1 MFKNNMSSTS
11 EIVGKSNHTKK
22 YISYILVLFTFV
34 IALWLSSQNEGPSKF
49 PKEVTDQFTFTAW
62 VNDGE
67 DYLKK
72 NYRWITKIIANYIK
86 EGYYI
91 LEDFLLDSPWL
102 LVAALLV
109 LPCLTAGGLRLG
121 LYSMFVVYFW
131 GAVGMWDESLQTLA
145 LMGLS
150 VSLCVF
156 FGVIIGVF
164 CSQSDRFQ
172 NFMKPILDTMQVMPA
187 FVYLFPA
194 VFFFGI
200 GGAPAILATMIYA
213 MPPIIRLTN
222 TGIRQVPAETI
233 ESATSFGSSKL
244 QLLFKVK
251 IPLSLPSIMMGINQ
265 VIMMALALVVLA
277 CFIGAEGIGGQV
289 WLAIR
294 NLDVGWAME
303 GGLCILFM
311 AIMFD
316 RFSIA
321 FSKDPE
327 TLPQNVQKFHLLPQG
342 WERYQIARVVEKPLS
357 ILSYILNLICTK
369 VTNSIAYVSIIIVS
383 LFNKTSARDI
393 GEFITKKYY
402 LIPSLILLFLIS
414 LIDSTFYEFGS
425 FPKEWK
431 LSLRQPIANTVDSLT
446 VNPGFI
452 AFTKGLRAFVYLNLL
467 RPLDI
472 FLTHIPW
479 WYTMGIFVAIGYFTV
494 GLRFAFITFLLL
506 LFIGACGIWSQSMI
520 TLSSVLVSVALC
532 FAIGVPLG
540 IIASYNERF
549 RNVQNVVLDA
559 MQTLPYF
566 CYLIPVLMFF
576 GGGIV
581 SAVLATVIYSIPPII
596 RLTSLGLT
604 QVSGSFSEVSRSFG
618 GTLIQTLRKIK
629 FPLAVPSLVIG
640 FNQTVIMAFAM
651 QIVTPLIGGKGLGL
665 EVFNGLARSDT
676 GRGLAAGI
684 GIVLLAI
691 IIDRISLAWTRKQR
705 IALGLDKN

>member
-1 MFKNNMSSTS
+1 MSSEVTII
-11 EIVGKSNHTKK
+11 EEKSSNSKNIIT
-22 YISYILVLFTFV
+22 YSAILITFL
-34 IALWLSSQNEGPSKF
+34 IALWLSFQSEGPSKM
-49 PKEVTDQFTFTAW
+49 PKVVTDEFTFTAW

-72 NYRWITKIIANYIK
+72 NYRWFTKIIAGYIK
-86 EGYYI
+86 NGYYF
-91 LEDFLLDSPWL
+91 LEDFLIDSPWL
-102 LVAALLV
+102 LVAAIIF
-109 LPCLTAGGLRLG
+109 LPCLIAGGLRLG
-121 LYSMFVVYFW
+121 LYSLFVIYFW
-131 GAVGMWDESLQTLA
+131 GGTGMWDESMQTLA

-150 VSLCVF
+150 VLLCVVV
-156 FGVIIGVF
+156 GVTLGVM
-164 CSQSDRFQ
+164 CSQSDRFD

-194 VFFFGI
+194 LFFFGI

-222 TGIRQVPAETI
+222 TGIRQVPEQTI

-244 QLLFKVK
+244 QLLFKIK

-316 RFSIA
+316 RFGLA
-321 FSKDPE
+321 LSKTKE
-327 TLPQNVQKFHLLPQG
+327 TLPSDVQKFYLLPQS
-342 WERYQIARVVEKPLS
+342 WEKYTIAKIIEKPLEF
-357 ILSYILNLICTK
+357 LSGLVNFVCINITK
-369 VTNSIAYVSIIIVS
+369 YIAYIFEFLIS
-383 LFNKTSARDI
+383 LFNKDTAKDI
-393 GEFITKKYY
+393 GELLSKRYY
-402 LIPSLILLFLIS
+402 VIPSFIIFFLIS
-414 LIDSTFYEFGS
+414 FIDSSLFKIGTFPED
-425 FPKEWK
+425 WK
-431 LSLRQPIANTVDSLT
+431 LSIRQPIADGVKSLT

-452 AFTKGLRAFVYLNLL
+452 AFTKGLRAFIYLNLL
-467 RPLDI
+467 RPLDT

-479 WYTMGIFVAIGYFTV
+479 WYTTGVFVAIGYFTV
-494 GLRFAFITFLLL
+494 GLRFAFVTLLLL
-506 LFIGACGIWSQSMI
+506 LFIGANGIWPQAMI
-520 TLSSVLVSVALC
+520 TLSSVLVSVILC

-576 GGGIV
+576 GGGTV

-604 QVSGSFSEVSRSFG
+604 QVSGTYSEVSRSFG
-618 GTLIQTLRKIK
+618 GTLLQTLNKIK
-629 FPLAVPSLVIG
+629 FPLAVPSLVVG

-691 IIDRISLAWTRKQR
+691 IIDRISLAWTKKQR
-705 IALGLDKN
+705 IALGLIKN

>member
-1 MFKNNMSSTS
+1 MSSEQTV
-11 EIVGKSNHTKK
+11 IVDKSGSSKSVIT
-22 YISYILVLFTFV
+22 YVAILLVFLVALF
-34 IALWLSSQNEGPSKF
+34 LSSQSEGPSKL
-49 PKEVTDQFTFTAW
+49 PKVVTDEFTFTAW

-72 NYRWITKIIANYIK
+72 NYRWITKIIAGYIK
-86 EGYYI
+86 SGYYF
-91 LEDFLLDSPWL
+91 LEDFLIDSPWL
-102 LVAALLV
+102 LVASIIF
-109 LPCLTAGGLRLG
+109 LPCLIAGGLKLG
-121 LYSMFVVYFW
+121 LYSLFVIYFW
-131 GAVGMWDESLQTLA
+131 GAVGMWDESLQTVA

-150 VSLCVF
+150 VLLCVF
-156 FGVIIGVF
+156 FGVILGVL
-164 CSQSDRFQ
+164 CSQSDRFDG
-172 NFMKPILDTMQVMPA
+172 FMKPILDTMQVMPA

-194 VFFFGI
+194 LFFFGI

-213 MPPIIRLTN
+213 MPPVIRLTN
-222 TGIRQVPAETI
+222 SGIRQVSKDTI

-244 QLLFKVK
+244 QLLFKIK

-316 RFSIA
+316 RFSM
-321 FSKDPE
+321 SLTKQKDI
-327 TLPQNVQKFHLLPQG
+327 LPSDVQPFYLLPQS
-342 WERYQIARVVEKPLS
+342 WEKFQVARLIEKP
-357 ILSYILNLICTK
+357 ILYLHFAINLICK
-369 VTNSIAYVSIIIVS
+369 SVTNLIATFVKYIFSIFNKENAEDLREFLSRRYYVIPSFIVFIIIS
-383 LFNKTSARDI
+383 LVDS
-393 GEFITKKYY
+393 Y
-402 LIPSLILLFLIS
+402 LISIG
-414 LIDSTFYEFGS
+414 TFPE
-425 FPKEWK
+425 EWK
-431 LSLRQPIANTVDSLT
+431 LSIRQPIADGVKSLT
-446 VNPGFI
+446 INPGFI

-467 RPLDI
+467 RPLDT

-479 WYTMGIFVAIGYFTV
+479 WYTMSVFVAIGYFTV
-494 GLRFAFITFLLL
+494 GLRFAIITALLL
-506 LFIGACGIWSQSMI
+506 LFIGACGIWPQSMI
-520 TLSSVLVSVALC
+520 TLSSVLVSVVLC

-540 IIASYNERF
+540 IIASYNQRF
-549 RNVQNVVLDA
+549 KEVLNVVLDA

-596 RLTSLGLT
+596 RLTALGLT
-604 QVSGSFSEVSRSFG
+604 QVSGTYSEVSRSFG
-618 GTLIQTLRKIK
+618 GTLLQTLQKIK

-640 FNQTVIMAFAM
+640 FNQTVVMAFAM

-691 IIDRISLAWTRKQR
+691 IIDRITLAWTKKQR
-705 IALGLDKN
+705 QALGLEAN

>member
-1 MFKNNMSSTS
+1 MSSEQTV
-11 EIVGKSNHTKK
+11 IVDKSGNSKSVIT
-22 YISYILVLFTFV
+22 YVAIILVFLVALF
-34 IALWLSSQNEGPSKF
+34 LSSQSEGPSKL
-49 PKEVTDQFTFTAW
+49 PKVVTDEFTFTAW

-72 NYRWITKIIANYIK
+72 NYRWITKIIAGYIK
-86 EGYYI
+86 SGYYF
-91 LEDFLLDSPWL
+91 LEDFLIDSPWL
-102 LVAALLV
+102 LVASIIF
-109 LPCLTAGGLRLG
+109 LPCLIAGGLRLG
-121 LYSMFVVYFW
+121 LYSLFVIYFW
-131 GAVGMWDESLQTLA
+131 GAVGMWDESLQTVA

-150 VSLCVF
+150 VLLCVF
-156 FGVIIGVF
+156 FGVILGVL
-164 CSQSDRFQ
+164 CSQSDRFDG
-172 NFMKPILDTMQVMPA
+172 FMKPILDTMQVMPA

-194 VFFFGI
+194 LFFFGI

-213 MPPIIRLTN
+213 MPPVIRLTN
-222 TGIRQVPAETI
+222 SGIRQVSKDTI

-244 QLLFKVK
+244 QLLFKIK

-316 RFSIA
+316 RFSM
-321 FSKDPE
+321 SLTKQKDI
-327 TLPQNVQKFHLLPQG
+327 LPSDVQPFYLLPQS
-342 WERYQIARVVEKPLS
+342 WEKFQVARLIEKP
-357 ILSYILNLICTK
+357 ILYLHFAINLICK
-369 VTNSIAYVSIIIVS
+369 SVTNLIATFVKYIFSIFNKENAEDLREFLSRRYYVIPSFIVFIIIS
-383 LFNKTSARDI
+383 LVDS
-393 GEFITKKYY
+393 Y
-402 LIPSLILLFLIS
+402 LISIG
-414 LIDSTFYEFGS
+414 TFPE
-425 FPKEWK
+425 EWK
-431 LSLRQPIANTVDSLT
+431 LSIRQPIADGVKSLT
-446 VNPGFI
+446 INPGFI

-467 RPLDI
+467 RPLDT

-479 WYTMGIFVAIGYFTV
+479 WYTMSVFVAIGYFTV
-494 GLRFAFITFLLL
+494 GLRFAIITALLL
-506 LFIGACGIWSQSMI
+506 LFIGACGIWPQSMI
-520 TLSSVLVSVALC
+520 TLSSVLVSVVLC

-540 IIASYNERF
+540 IIASYNQRF
-549 RNVQNVVLDA
+549 KEVLNVVLDA

-596 RLTSLGLT
+596 RLTALGLT
-604 QVSGSFSEVSRSFG
+604 QVSGTYSEVSRSFG
-618 GTLIQTLRKIK
+618 GTLLQTLQKIK

-640 FNQTVIMAFAM
+640 FNQTVVMAFAM

-691 IIDRISLAWTRKQR
+691 IIDRITLAWTKKQR
-705 IALGLDKN
+705 QALGLEAN

>member
-1 MFKNNMSSTS
+1 MSSEQTV
-11 EIVGKSNHTKK
+11 IVDKSG
-22 YISYILVLFTFV
+22 SYKSVITYVAIILVFLVALF
-34 IALWLSSQNEGPSKF
+34 LSSQSEGPSKL
-49 PKEVTDQFTFTAW
+49 PKVVTDEFTFTAW

-72 NYRWITKIIANYIK
+72 NYRWMTKIIAGYIK
-86 EGYYI
+86 SGYYF
-91 LEDFLLDSPWL
+91 LEDFLIDSPWL
-102 LVAALLV
+102 LVASIIF
-109 LPCLTAGGLRLG
+109 LPCLIAGGLRLG
-121 LYSMFVVYFW
+121 LYSLFVIYFW
-131 GAVGMWDESLQTLA
+131 GAVGMWDESLQTVA

-150 VSLCVF
+150 VLLCVF
-156 FGVIIGVF
+156 FGVILGVL
-164 CSQSDRFQ
+164 CSQSDRFDG
-172 NFMKPILDTMQVMPA
+172 FMKPILDTMQVMPA

-194 VFFFGI
+194 LFFFGI

-213 MPPIIRLTN
+213 MPPVIRLTN
-222 TGIRQVPAETI
+222 SGIRQVSKDTI

-244 QLLFKVK
+244 QLLFKIK

-316 RFSIA
+316 RFSM
-321 FSKDPE
+321 SLTKQKDI
-327 TLPQNVQKFHLLPQG
+327 LPSDVQPFYLLPQS
-342 WERYQIARVVEKPLS
+342 WEKFQVARLIEKP
-357 ILSYILNLICTK
+357 ILYLHFAINLICK
-369 VTNSIAYVSIIIVS
+369 SVTNLIATFVKYIFSIFNKENAEDLREFLSRRYYVIPSFIVFIIIS
-383 LFNKTSARDI
+383 LVDS
-393 GEFITKKYY
+393 Y
-402 LIPSLILLFLIS
+402 LISIG
-414 LIDSTFYEFGS
+414 TFPE
-425 FPKEWK
+425 EWK
-431 LSLRQPIANTVDSLT
+431 LSIRQPIADGVKSLT
-446 VNPGFI
+446 INPGFI

-467 RPLDI
+467 RPLDT

-479 WYTMGIFVAIGYFTV
+479 WYTMSVFVAIGYFTV
-494 GLRFAFITFLLL
+494 GLRFAIITALLL
-506 LFIGACGIWSQSMI
+506 LFIGACGIWPQSMI
-520 TLSSVLVSVALC
+520 TLSSVLVSVVLC

-540 IIASYNERF
+540 IIASYNQRF
-549 RNVQNVVLDA
+549 KEVLNVVLDA

-596 RLTSLGLT
+596 RLTALGLT
-604 QVSGSFSEVSRSFG
+604 QVSGTYSEVSRSFG
-618 GTLIQTLRKIK
+618 GTLLQTLQKIK

-640 FNQTVIMAFAM
+640 FNQTVVMAFAM

-691 IIDRISLAWTRKQR
+691 IIDRITLAWTKKQR
-705 IALGLDKN
+705 QALGLEAN

>member
-1 MFKNNMSSTS
+1 MSNLTETINKTNQSKSIITYGVILLVF
-11 EIVGKSNHTKK
+11 IVA
-22 YISYILVLFTFV
+22 LVLSTQ
-34 IALWLSSQNEGPSKF
+34 SEGPSKF
-49 PKEVTDQFTFTAW
+49 PKVVTDEFKFTAW
-62 VNDGE
+62 VNEGE

-72 NYRWITKIIANYIK
+72 NYRWITKIIASYIK
-86 EGYYI
+86 EGYYF
-91 LEDFLLDSPWL
+91 LEDFFLEAPWL
-102 LVAALLV
+102 LVAALFF
-109 LPCLTAGGLRLG
+109 LPCLISGGLKLG
-121 LYSMFVVYFW
+121 LYSLFVVYFW
-131 GAVGMWDESLQTLA
+131 GATGMWDESLQTVA

-150 VSLCVF
+150 VLLCVL
-156 FGVIIGVF
+156 FGTTLGIL
-164 CSQSDRFQ
+164 CSQNDRFD
-172 NFMKPILDTMQVMPA
+172 NFMKPVLDTMQVMPA

-194 VFFFGI
+194 LFFFGI

-222 TGIRQVPAETI
+222 SGIRQVSKETV
-233 ESATSFGSSKL
+233 ESATSFGSSGL
-244 QLLFKVK
+244 QLLFKIK
-251 IPLSLPSIMMGINQ
+251 IPMSLPSIMMGINQ

-316 RFSIA
+316 RFSMS
-321 FSKDPE
+321 FSKQVDPLP
-327 TLPQNVQKFHLLPQG
+327 TDVQKFYLLPQN
-342 WERYQIARVVEKPLS
+342 WEKYQIARIVEMPLS
-357 ILSYILNLICTK
+357 FGSSIIDFVCVKITNL
-369 VTNSIAYVSIIIVS
+369 VAYVSELLIS
-383 LFNKTSARDI
+383 LFSKNNAIEI
-393 GEFITKKYY
+393 GEFISKRYY
-402 LIPSLILLFLIS
+402 IIPSLIVLFLIS
-414 LIDSTFYEFGS
+414 FINSSIYEIGTFPS
-425 FPKEWK
+425 DWK
-431 LSLRQPIANTVDSLT
+431 LSIRQPIADAVKALT
-446 VNPGFI
+446 VHPGFI
-452 AFTKGLRAFVYLNLL
+452 GFTKGLRAFVYLNLL
-467 RPLDI
+467 HPLDV

-479 WYTMGIFVAIGYFTV
+479 WFTMAIFVAIGYFTV
-494 GLRFAFITFLLL
+494 GLRFAFITALLL

-520 TLSSVLVSVALC
+520 TLSSVLVSVFLC
-532 FAIGVPLG
+532 FALGVPLG

-549 RNVQNVVLDA
+549 RNIQNVVLDA

-604 QVSGSFSEVSRSFG
+604 QVSGSYSEVSRSFG
-618 GTLIQTLRKIK
+618 GTLLQTLNKVK

-691 IIDRISLAWTRKQR
+691 IIDRISLAWTKKQR
-705 IALGLDKN
+705 IALGLEKN

>member
-1 MFKNNMSSTS
+1 MSSEQTVV
-11 EIVGKSNHTKK
+11 INKSNSTK
-22 YISYILVLFTFV
+22 SILTYTLILLVFI
-34 IALWLSSQNEGPSKF
+34 IALFLSNQSEGPSKL
-49 PKEVTDQFTFTAW
+49 PKVVTDEFTFTAW

-72 NYRWITKIIANYIK
+72 NYRWVTKIIAGYIK
-86 EGYYI
+86 SGYYF
-91 LEDFLLDSPWL
+91 LEDFLIDSPWL
-102 LVAALLV
+102 LIASIIF
-109 LPCLTAGGLRLG
+109 LPCLIAGGLRLG
-121 LYSMFVVYFW
+121 LYSLFVIYFW
-131 GAVGMWDESLQTLA
+131 GAVGMWDESLQTVA

-150 VSLCVF
+150 VLLCVF
-156 FGVIIGVF
+156 FGVILGVL
-164 CSQSDRFQ
+164 CSQSDRFDG
-172 NFMKPILDTMQVMPA
+172 FMKPILDTMQVMPA

-194 VFFFGI
+194 LFFFGI

-213 MPPIIRLTN
+213 MPPVIRLTN
-222 TGIRQVPAETI
+222 SGIRQVSKDTI

-244 QLLFKVK
+244 QLLFKIK

-316 RFSIA
+316 RFSM
-321 FSKDPE
+321 SLTKQKD
-327 TLPQNVQKFHLLPQG
+327 TLPSDVQEFYLLPQS
-342 WERYQIARVVEKPLS
+342 WEKFQVARFIEKPL
-357 ILSYILNLICTK
+357 LYLHFVVNLVCTNI
-369 VTNSIAYVSIIIVS
+369 TNFIAIVFRNIF
-383 LFNKTSARDI
+383 LFFNKDFAEDLRD
-393 GEFITKKYY
+393 FLSKRYY
-402 LIPSLILLFLIS
+402 IIPSFIVFLIIS
-414 LIDSTFYEFGS
+414 LIDSYLISIGTFPE
-425 FPKEWK
+425 EWK
-431 LSLRQPIANTVDSLT
+431 LSIRQPIADGVKSLT

-452 AFTKGLRAFVYLNLL
+452 AFAKGLRAFVYLNLL
-467 RPLDI
+467 RPLDT

-479 WYTMGIFVAIGYFTV
+479 WYTMSVFVAIGYFTV
-494 GLRFAFITFLLL
+494 GLRFAVITALLL
-506 LFIGACGIWSQSMI
+506 LFIGACGIWPQSMI
-520 TLSSVLVSVALC
+520 TLSSVLVSVVLC

-540 IIASYNERF
+540 IIASYNQRF
-549 RNVQNVVLDA
+549 KEVLNVVLDA

-581 SAVLATVIYSIPPII
+581 SAVLATVIYAIPPII
-596 RLTSLGLT
+596 RLTALGLT
-604 QVSGSFSEVSRSFG
+604 QVSGTYSEVSRSFG
-618 GTLIQTLRKIK
+618 GTLFQTLKKIK

-640 FNQTVIMAFAM
+640 FNQTVVMAFAM

-691 IIDRISLAWTRKQR
+691 IIDRITLAWTKKQR
-705 IALGLDKN
+705 QALGLDAN

>member
-1 MFKNNMSSTS
+1 MSSEQTVV
-11 EIVGKSNHTKK
+11 INKSNSTK
-22 YISYILVLFTFV
+22 SILTYSLILLVFI
-34 IALWLSSQNEGPSKF
+34 IALFLSNQSEGPSKL
-49 PKEVTDQFTFTAW
+49 PKIVTDEFTFTAW

-72 NYRWITKIIANYIK
+72 NYRWVTKIIAGYIK
-86 EGYYI
+86 SGYYF
-91 LEDFLLDSPWL
+91 LEDFLIDSPWL
-102 LVAALLV
+102 LIASIIF
-109 LPCLTAGGLRLG
+109 LPCLIAGGLRLG
-121 LYSMFVVYFW
+121 LYSLFVIYFW
-131 GAVGMWDESLQTLA
+131 GAVGMWDESLQTVA

-150 VSLCVF
+150 VLLCVF
-156 FGVIIGVF
+156 FGVILGVL
-164 CSQSDRFQ
+164 CSQSDRFDG
-172 NFMKPILDTMQVMPA
+172 FMKPILDTMQVMPA

-194 VFFFGI
+194 LFFFGI

-213 MPPIIRLTN
+213 MPPVIRLTN
-222 TGIRQVPAETI
+222 SGIRQVSKDTI

-244 QLLFKVK
+244 QLLFKIK

-316 RFSIA
+316 RFSM
-321 FSKDPE
+321 SLTKQKD
-327 TLPQNVQKFHLLPQG
+327 TLPSDVQEFYLLPQS
-342 WERYQIARVVEKPLS
+342 WEKFQVARFIEKPL
-357 ILSYILNLICTK
+357 LYLHFVVNLVCTNI
-369 VTNSIAYVSIIIVS
+369 TNFIAIVFRNIF
-383 LFNKTSARDI
+383 LFFNKDFAEDLRD
-393 GEFITKKYY
+393 FLSKRYY
-402 LIPSLILLFLIS
+402 IIPSFIVFLIIS
-414 LIDSTFYEFGS
+414 LIDSYLISIGTFPE
-425 FPKEWK
+425 EWK
-431 LSLRQPIANTVDSLT
+431 LSIRQPIADGVKSLT

-452 AFTKGLRAFVYLNLL
+452 AFAKGLRAFVYLNLL
-467 RPLDI
+467 RPLDT

-479 WYTMGIFVAIGYFTV
+479 WYTMSVFVAIGYFTV
-494 GLRFAFITFLLL
+494 GLRFAVITALLL
-506 LFIGACGIWSQSMI
+506 LFIGACGIWPQSMI
-520 TLSSVLVSVALC
+520 TLSSVLVSVVLC

-540 IIASYNERF
+540 IIASYNQRF
-549 RNVQNVVLDA
+549 KEVLNVVLDA

-581 SAVLATVIYSIPPII
+581 SAVLATVIYAIPPII
-596 RLTSLGLT
+596 RLTALGLT
-604 QVSGSFSEVSRSFG
+604 QVSGTYSEVSRSFG
-618 GTLIQTLRKIK
+618 GTLFQTLKKIK

-640 FNQTVIMAFAM
+640 FNQTVVMAFAM

-691 IIDRISLAWTRKQR
+691 IIDRITLAWTKKQR
-705 IALGLDKN
+705 QALGLDAN

>member
-1 MFKNNMSSTS
+1 MSAEILDKSKTNKN
-11 EIVGKSNHTKK
+11 IIK
-22 YISYILVLFTFV
+22 YIAVLLIFLGALVLS
-34 IALWLSSQNEGPSKF
+34 IQSEGQSKF
-49 PKEVTDQFTFTAW
+49 PKSVTDEFTFTAW

-72 NYRWITKIIANYIK
+72 NYRWITKIIAGYIK
-86 EGYYI
+86 SGYYF
-91 LEDFLLDSPWL
+91 LEDFLIESPWL
-102 LVAALLV
+102 LIASILF
-109 LPCLTAGGLRLG
+109 LPCLIAGGLRLG
-121 LYSMFVVYFW
+121 LYSLFVIYFW
-131 GAVGMWDESLQTLA
+131 GGVGMWDESLQTLA

-150 VSLCVF
+150 VVLCVF
-156 FGVIIGVF
+156 FGVLLGVL
-164 CSQSDRFQ
+164 CSQSDRFE

-194 VFFFGI
+194 LFFFGI

-213 MPPIIRLTN
+213 MPPVIRLTN
-222 TGIRQVPAETI
+222 AGIRQVSEQII

-244 QLLFKVK
+244 QLLFKIK

-316 RFSIA
+316 RFSMS
-321 FSKDPE
+321 FSKE
-327 TLPQNVQKFHLLPQG
+327 EERLPLDVQKFYLLPQS
-342 WERYQIARVVEKPLS
+342 WEKFQIARIFEKPLS
-357 ILSYILNLICTK
+357 YSHAIINLVCKKITNLI
-369 VTNSIAYVSIIIVS
+369 SYVAEFITS
-383 LFNKTSARDI
+383 LFNKPLGRDI
-393 GEFITKKYY
+393 GEFVGNRYY
-402 LIPSLILLFLIS
+402 IIPSFIVFFIIS
-414 LIDSTFYEFGS
+414 FIDSNIFSIGTFPE
-425 FPKEWK
+425 EWK
-431 LSLRQPIANTVDSLT
+431 LSIRQPIADTVKSLT

-467 RPLDI
+467 NPLDT
-472 FLTHIPW
+472 FLTHTPW
-479 WYTMGIFVAIGYFTV
+479 WYTTAVFALIGYFTV
-494 GLRFAFITFLLL
+494 GLRFAFITVLLL
-506 LFIGACGIWSQSMI
+506 LFIGACGIWPQSMI

-540 IIASYNERF
+540 IIASYNPRF
-549 RNVQNVVLDA
+549 KNIQNVVLDA

-581 SAVLATVIYSIPPII
+581 SAVLATVIYAIPPII
-596 RLTSLGLT
+596 RLTALGLT
-604 QVSGSFSEVSRSFG
+604 QVSGTYSEVSRSFG
-618 GTLIQTLRKIK
+618 GSLLQTLNKVK

-676 GRGLAAGI
+676 GRGLAAGV

-691 IIDRISLAWTRKQR
+691 IIDRISLAWTKKQR
-705 IALGLDKN
+705 IALGLAKK

>member
-1 MFKNNMSSTS
+1 MSAEILDKSKTNKN
-11 EIVGKSNHTKK
+11 IIK
-22 YISYILVLFTFV
+22 YIAVLLIFLGALVLS
-34 IALWLSSQNEGPSKF
+34 IQSEGQSKF
-49 PKEVTDQFTFTAW
+49 PKSVTDEFTFTAW

-72 NYRWITKIIANYIK
+72 NYRWITKIIAGYIK
-86 EGYYI
+86 SGYYF
-91 LEDFLLDSPWL
+91 LEDFLIDSPWL
-102 LVAALLV
+102 LIASILF
-109 LPCLTAGGLRLG
+109 LPCLIAGGLRLG
-121 LYSMFVVYFW
+121 LYSLFVIYFW
-131 GAVGMWDESLQTLA
+131 GGVGMWDESLQTLA

-150 VSLCVF
+150 VVLCVF
-156 FGVIIGVF
+156 FGVLLGVL
-164 CSQSDRFQ
+164 CSQSDRFE

-194 VFFFGI
+194 LFFFGI

-213 MPPIIRLTN
+213 MPPVIRLTN
-222 TGIRQVPAETI
+222 AGIRQVSEQII

-244 QLLFKVK
+244 QLLFKIK

-316 RFSIA
+316 RFSMS
-321 FSKDPE
+321 FSKE
-327 TLPQNVQKFHLLPQG
+327 EERLPLDVQKFYLLPQS
-342 WERYQIARVVEKPLS
+342 WEKFQIARIFEKPLS
-357 ILSYILNLICTK
+357 YSHTIINLVCKKITNLI
-369 VTNSIAYVSIIIVS
+369 SYVAEFITS
-383 LFNKTSARDI
+383 LFNKPLGKDI
-393 GEFITKKYY
+393 GEFVGNRYY
-402 LIPSLILLFLIS
+402 IIPSFIVFFIIS
-414 LIDSTFYEFGS
+414 FIDSNIFSIGTFPE
-425 FPKEWK
+425 EWK
-431 LSLRQPIANTVDSLT
+431 LSIRQPIADTVKSLT

-467 RPLDI
+467 NPLDT
-472 FLTHIPW
+472 FLTHTPW
-479 WYTMGIFVAIGYFTV
+479 WYTTAVFALIGYFTV
-494 GLRFAFITFLLL
+494 GLRFAFITVLLL
-506 LFIGACGIWSQSMI
+506 LFIGACGIWPQSMI

-540 IIASYNERF
+540 IIASYNPRF
-549 RNVQNVVLDA
+549 KNIQNVVLDA

-604 QVSGSFSEVSRSFG
+604 QVSGTFSEVSRSFG
-618 GTLIQTLRKIK
+618 GTTLQTLNKVK

-684 GIVLLAI
+684 GIVLMAI
-691 IIDRISLAWTRKQR
+691 IIDRISLAWTKKQR
-705 IALGLDKN
+705 EALGL

>member
-1 MFKNNMSSTS
+1 MNVKNLVNN
-11 EIVGKSNHTKK
+11 KSI
-22 YISYILVLFTFV
+22 ISIYFTPSLIFLGII
-34 IALWLSSQNEGPSKF
+34 IALILSFQNDEASVF
-49 PKEVTDQFTFTAW
+49 PKFISDQFTFTAW
-62 VNDGE
+62 VNEGE
-67 DYLKK
+67 DYLRK
-72 NYRWITKIIANYIK
+72 NFRWFTKIIANYIK
-86 EGYYI
+86 NGYYFI
-91 LEDFLLDSPWL
+91 EDFLIDSPWI
-102 LVAALLV
+102 LVAAIIF
-109 LPCLTAGGLRLG
+109 LPCLVAGGLRLG
-121 LYSMFVVYFW
+121 IYSLFTIYFW
-131 GAVGMWDESLQTLA
+131 GAVGMWDESLQTVG

-150 VSLCVF
+150 VALCVF
-156 FGVIIGVF
+156 FGVIIGTL
-164 CSQSDRFQ
+164 CSQSNRFL
-172 NFMKPILDTMQVMPA
+172 NFMSPILDTMQVMPA

-222 TGIRQVPAETI
+222 SGIRQVPKETI

-244 QLLFKVK
+244 QLLFKIK

-316 RFSIA
+316 RFSSA
-321 FSKDPE
+321 FSKTPE
-327 TLPQNVQKFHLLPQG
+327 RLPANIQKFYLLPQS
-342 WERYQIARVVEKPLS
+342 WEKYQLAKIFEKPLS
-357 ILSYILNLICTK
+357 LSYFLINYVCKAITNLA
-369 VTNSIAYVSIIIVS
+369 AYLFKFIISV
-383 LFNKTSARDI
+383 FNKEIASEI
-393 GEFITKKYY
+393 GEFISKRFY
-402 LIPSLILLFLIS
+402 LIPSFFVFFIIS
-414 LIDSTFYEFGS
+414 FVDSSITEIGS

-431 LSLRQPIANTVDSLT
+431 LSIRQPIANGVDALT
-446 VNPGFI
+446 VNPDFI
-452 AFTKGLRAFVYLNLL
+452 AFTKGLRGFVYLNLL
-467 RPLDI
+467 NPLDI

-479 WYTMGIFVAIGYFTV
+479 WYTMGVFILIGYFTV
-494 GLRFAFITFLLL
+494 GLRFAFTTALLL
-506 LFIGACGIWSQSMI
+506 LFIGACGIWTQSMI

-549 RNVQNVVLDA
+549 RNMQNVVLDA

-604 QVSGSFSEVSRSFG
+604 QVSGSYSEVSKSFG
-618 GTLIQTLRKIK
+618 GTLIQTLNKVK
-629 FPLAVPSLVIG
+629 FPLAIPSLVIG
-640 FNQTVIMAFAM
+640 FNQTVILAFAM

-684 GIVLLAI
+684 AIVLLAI
-691 IIDRISLAWTRKQR
+691 IIDRITLAWTKKQR
-705 IALGLDKN
+705 IALGLLKN

>member
-1 MFKNNMSSTS
+1 MSAEILDKSKTNKN
-11 EIVGKSNHTKK
+11 IIK
-22 YISYILVLFTFV
+22 YIAVLLIFLGALVLS
-34 IALWLSSQNEGPSKF
+34 IQSEGQSKF
-49 PKEVTDQFTFTAW
+49 PKSVTDEFTFTAW

-72 NYRWITKIIANYIK
+72 NYRWITKIIAGYIK
-86 EGYYI
+86 SGYYF
-91 LEDFLLDSPWL
+91 LEDFLIDSPWL
-102 LVAALLV
+102 LIASILF
-109 LPCLTAGGLRLG
+109 LPCLIAGGLRLG
-121 LYSMFVVYFW
+121 LYSLFVIYFW
-131 GAVGMWDESLQTLA
+131 GGVGMWDESLQTLA

-150 VSLCVF
+150 VLLCVF
-156 FGVIIGVF
+156 FGVLLGVL
-164 CSQSDRFQ
+164 CSQSDRFE

-194 VFFFGI
+194 LFFFGI

-213 MPPIIRLTN
+213 MPPVIRLTN
-222 TGIRQVPAETI
+222 AGIRQVSEQII

-244 QLLFKVK
+244 QLLFKIK

-316 RFSIA
+316 RFSMS
-321 FSKDPE
+321 FSKE
-327 TLPQNVQKFHLLPQG
+327 EERLPLDVQKFYLLPQS
-342 WERYQIARVVEKPLS
+342 WEKFQIARIFEKPLS
-357 ILSYILNLICTK
+357 YLHAIINLVCKKITNLI
-369 VTNSIAYVSIIIVS
+369 SYVAEFITS
-383 LFNKTSARDI
+383 LFNKPLGRDI
-393 GEFITKKYY
+393 GEFVGNRYY
-402 LIPSLILLFLIS
+402 IIPSFIVFFIIS
-414 LIDSTFYEFGS
+414 FIDSNIFSIGTFPE
-425 FPKEWK
+425 EWK
-431 LSLRQPIANTVDSLT
+431 LSIRQPIADTVKSLT

-467 RPLDI
+467 NPLDT
-472 FLTHIPW
+472 FLTHTPW
-479 WYTMGIFVAIGYFTV
+479 WYTTAVFALIGYFTV
-494 GLRFAFITFLLL
+494 GLRFAFITVLLL
-506 LFIGACGIWSQSMI
+506 LFIGACGIWPQSMI

-540 IIASYNERF
+540 IIASYNPRF
-549 RNVQNVVLDA
+549 KNIQNVVLDA

-604 QVSGSFSEVSRSFG
+604 QVSGTFSEVSRSFG
-618 GTLIQTLRKIK
+618 GTTLQTLNKVK

-684 GIVLLAI
+684 GIVLMAI
-691 IIDRISLAWTRKQR
+691 IIDRISLAWTKKQR
-705 IALGLDKN
+705 EALGL

>member
-1 MFKNNMSSTS
+1 MSNFINTLNNNKLKSSKNIITYS
-11 EIVGKSNHTKK
+11 
-22 YISYILVLFTFV
+22 LVLLTFI
-34 IALWLSSQNEGPSKF
+34 IALWLSMQSEGPSKF
-49 PKEVTDQFTFTAW
+49 PKVVTDEFTFTAW

-72 NYRWITKIIANYIK
+72 NYRWFTKIIAGYIK
-86 EGYYI
+86 NGYYF
-91 LEDFLLDSPWL
+91 LEDFLLESPWI
-102 LVAALLV
+102 LV
-109 LPCLTAGGLRLG
+109 TAILFFPTLAVGGLRLG
-121 LYSMFVVYFW
+121 LYTLFVVYFW
-131 GAVGMWDESLQTLA
+131 GATGMWNESLQTVA

-150 VSLCVF
+150 VLLCVF
-156 FGVIIGVF
+156 FGVILGIL
-164 CSQSDRFQ
+164 CSQSDRFE

-194 VFFFGI
+194 LFFFGI

-222 TGIRQVPAETI
+222 LGIRQVPSQTI

-244 QLLFKVK
+244 QLLFKIK

-316 RFSIA
+316 RFSMA
-321 FSKDPE
+321 FSKEPE
-327 TLPQNVQKFHLLPQG
+327 IIPKDVQKFYLLPQS
-342 WERYQIARVVEKPLS
+342 WEKYQIARVLEKPLS
-357 ILSYILNLICTK
+357 YTHYIINFICIK
-369 VTNSIAYVSIIIVS
+369 ITNSISYIIQFLIS
-383 LFNKTSARDI
+383 LFNKTTAADV
-393 GEFITKKYY
+393 GEFISKRYY
-402 LIPSLILLFLIS
+402 IIPSFIVFFIITF
-414 LIDSTFYEFGS
+414 IDSNISNIGS
-425 FPKEWK
+425 FPEEWK
-431 LSLRQPIANTVDSLT
+431 LSIRQPIADGVKALT
-446 VNPGFI
+446 VHPGFI
-452 AFTKGLRAFVYLNLL
+452 AFTKGLRGFVYLNLL
-467 RPLDI
+467 HPLDV
-472 FLTHIPW
+472 FLTHTPW
-479 WYTMGIFVAIGYFTV
+479 WYTIGVFIAIGYFAV
-494 GLRFAFITFLLL
+494 GIRFALITALLL
-506 LFIGACGIWSQSMI
+506 LFIGASGLWPQSMI
-520 TLSSVLVSVALC
+520 TLSSVLVSVVLC
-532 FAIGVPLG
+532 FAFGVPLG
-540 IIASYNERF
+540 IIASYNKKF
-549 RNVQNVVLDA
+549 RDVQNIVLDA

-596 RLTSLGLT
+596 RLTALGLT
-604 QVSGSFSEVSRSFG
+604 QVSGTYSEVSRSFG
-618 GTLIQTLRKIK
+618 GTLIQTLKKVK
-629 FPLAVPSLVIG
+629 FPLAIPSLVMG

-691 IIDRISLAWTRKQR
+691 IIDRISLAWTKKQR
-705 IALGLDKN
+705 EALGL

>member
-1 MFKNNMSSTS
+1 MATRTDL
-11 EIVGKSNHTKK
+11 IDKSNQSKNIIT
-22 YISYILVLFTFV
+22 YVIIGVVFLV
-34 IALWLSSQNEGPSKF
+34 ALWLSTQSEGPSKF
-49 PKEVTDQFTFTAW
+49 PKEVTDKFTFTAW

-72 NYRWITKIIANYIK
+72 NYRWVTKIIASYIK
-86 EGYYI
+86 ETYYF
-91 LEDFLLDSPWL
+91 LEDFLLESPWIL
-102 LVAALLV
+102 IAAIIV
-109 LPCLTAGGLRLG
+109 IPCIIAGGLRLG
-121 LYSMFVVYFW
+121 IYSSFVVYFW
-131 GAVGMWDESLQTLA
+131 GATGMWEPSLQTVA

-150 VSLCVF
+150 VLLCVF
-156 FGVIIGVF
+156 FGFILGVL
-164 CSQSDRFQ
+164 CSQSNRFE
-172 NFMKPILDTMQVMPA
+172 NFMKPVLDTMQVMPA

-194 VFFFGI
+194 LFFFGI

-222 TGIRQVPAETI
+222 TGIRQVPAQTI

-244 QLLFKVK
+244 QLLFKIK

-289 WLAIR
+289 WQAIR
-294 NLDVGWAME
+294 RLDVGWAME

-316 RFSIA
+316 RFSLA
-321 FSKDPE
+321 FSKDVE
-327 TLPQNVQKFHLLPQG
+327 RLPSDVQRFYLLPQS
-342 WERYQIARVVEKPLS
+342 WEKYQIAKILEMPLS
-357 ILSYILNLICTK
+357 FGNKILKIICQI
-369 VTNSIAYVSIIIVS
+369 VTSAIAIVFRVLVSI
-383 LFNKTSARDI
+383 FNKSTAENIS
-393 GEFITKKYY
+393 EFISKRYY
-402 LIPSLILLFLIS
+402 VIPYFLVLFLIAF
-414 LIDSTFYEFGS
+414 IDHYFLEIGT

-431 LSLRQPIANTVDSLT
+431 LSIRQPITNAVESLT

-452 AFTKGLRAFVYLNLL
+452 SFAKGLRAFVYLNLL
-467 RPLDI
+467 RPLDV
-472 FLTHIPW
+472 FLTQIPW
-479 WYTMGIFVAIGYFTV
+479 WYTLAVFSALGYVTV
-494 GLRFAFITFLLL
+494 GIRFAIITAVLL
-506 LFIGACGIWSQSMI
+506 LFIGACGIWTQSMI
-520 TLSSVLVSVALC
+520 TLSSVLVSVVLC
-532 FAIGVPLG
+532 FVIGVPLG

-549 RNVQNVVLDA
+549 RNIQNVVLDA

-576 GGGIV
+576 GGGTV

-604 QVSGSFSEVSRSFG
+604 QVSGTYSEVSRSFG
-618 GTLIQTLRKIK
+618 GTLIQTLNKVK
-629 FPLAVPSLVIG
+629 FPLAIPSLVIG

-691 IIDRISLAWTRKQR
+691 IIDRITLAWTKKQR
-705 IALGLDKN
+705 EALGLIS

>member
-1 MFKNNMSSTS
+1 MSSEQTVV
-11 EIVGKSNHTKK
+11 INKSNPTK
-22 YISYILVLFTFV
+22 SILTYTLILLVFI
-34 IALWLSSQNEGPSKF
+34 IALFLSNQSEGPSKL
-49 PKEVTDQFTFTAW
+49 PKVVTDEFTFTAW

-72 NYRWITKIIANYIK
+72 NYRWVTKIIAGYIK
-86 EGYYI
+86 SGYYF
-91 LEDFLLDSPWL
+91 LEDFLIDSPWL
-102 LVAALLV
+102 LIASIIF
-109 LPCLTAGGLRLG
+109 LPCLIAGGLRLG
-121 LYSMFVVYFW
+121 LYSLFVIYFW
-131 GAVGMWDESLQTLA
+131 GAVGMWDESLQTVA

-150 VSLCVF
+150 VLLCVF
-156 FGVIIGVF
+156 FGVILGVL
-164 CSQSDRFQ
+164 CSQSDRFDG
-172 NFMKPILDTMQVMPA
+172 FMKPILDTMQVMPA

-194 VFFFGI
+194 LFFFGI

-213 MPPIIRLTN
+213 MPPVIRLTN
-222 TGIRQVPAETI
+222 SGIRQVSKDTI

-244 QLLFKVK
+244 QLLFKIK

-316 RFSIA
+316 RFSM
-321 FSKDPE
+321 SLTKQKD
-327 TLPQNVQKFHLLPQG
+327 TLPSDVQEFYLLPQS
-342 WERYQIARVVEKPLS
+342 WEKFQVARFIEKPL
-357 ILSYILNLICTK
+357 LYLHFVVNLVCTK
-369 VTNSIAYVSIIIVS
+369 ITNFIAIVFRNIF
-383 LFNKTSARDI
+383 LFFNKDFAEDLRD
-393 GEFITKKYY
+393 FLSKRYY
-402 LIPSLILLFLIS
+402 IIPSFIVFLIIS
-414 LIDSTFYEFGS
+414 LIDSYLISIGTFPE
-425 FPKEWK
+425 EWK
-431 LSLRQPIANTVDSLT
+431 LSIRQPIADGVKSLT

-452 AFTKGLRAFVYLNLL
+452 AFAKGLRAFVYLNLL
-467 RPLDI
+467 RPLDT

-479 WYTMGIFVAIGYFTV
+479 WYTMSVFVAIGYFTV
-494 GLRFAFITFLLL
+494 GLRFAVITALLL
-506 LFIGACGIWSQSMI
+506 LFIGACGIWPQSMI
-520 TLSSVLVSVALC
+520 TLSSVLVSVVLC

-540 IIASYNERF
+540 IIASYNQRF
-549 RNVQNVVLDA
+549 KEVLNVVLDA

-581 SAVLATVIYSIPPII
+581 SAVLATVIYAIPPII
-596 RLTSLGLT
+596 RLTALGLT
-604 QVSGSFSEVSRSFG
+604 QVSGTYSEVSRSFG
-618 GTLIQTLRKIK
+618 GTLFQTLKKIK

-640 FNQTVIMAFAM
+640 FNQTVVMAFAM

-691 IIDRISLAWTRKQR
+691 IIDRITLAWTKKQR
-705 IALGLDKN
+705 QALGLDAN

>member
-1 MFKNNMSSTS
+1 MSA
-11 EIVGKSNHTKK
+11 EILGKSKPSKNIIK
-22 YISYILVLFTFV
+22 YFAVLLIFLG
-34 IALWLSSQNEGPSKF
+34 ALWLSIQSEGQSKF
-49 PKEVTDQFTFTAW
+49 PKSVTDEFTFTAW

-72 NYRWITKIIANYIK
+72 NYRWITKIIAGYIK
-86 EGYYI
+86 SGYYF
-91 LEDFLLDSPWL
+91 LEDFLIESPWL
-102 LVAALLV
+102 LIASILF
-109 LPCLTAGGLRLG
+109 LPCLIAGGLRLG
-121 LYSMFVVYFW
+121 LYSLFVIYFW
-131 GAVGMWDESLQTLA
+131 GGVGMWDESLQTLA

-150 VSLCVF
+150 VVLCVF
-156 FGVIIGVF
+156 FGVVLGVL
-164 CSQSDRFQ
+164 CSQSDRFE

-194 VFFFGI
+194 LFFFGI

-213 MPPIIRLTN
+213 MPPVIRLTN
-222 TGIRQVPAETI
+222 AGIRQVSEQII

-244 QLLFKVK
+244 QLLFKIK

-316 RFSIA
+316 RFSMS
-321 FSKDPE
+321 FSKE
-327 TLPQNVQKFHLLPQG
+327 AERLPSDVQKFYLLPQS
-342 WERYQIARVVEKPLS
+342 WEKYLIARIIEKPLS
-357 ILSYILNLICTK
+357 VLHLILNIICKSITNLISYI
-369 VTNSIAYVSIIIVS
+369 SEFIIS
-383 LFNKTSARDI
+383 LFNKPLGKDI
-393 GEFITKKYY
+393 GEFIANRFY
-402 LIPSLILLFLIS
+402 LIPSFVVFFIIS
-414 LIDSTFYEFGS
+414 FVDTNIISIGTFPE
-425 FPKEWK
+425 EWK
-431 LSLRQPIANTVDSLT
+431 LSIRQPIADTVKSLT

-467 RPLDI
+467 NPLDT
-472 FLTHIPW
+472 FLTHTPW
-479 WYTMGIFVAIGYFTV
+479 WYTTAVFALIGYFTV
-494 GLRFAFITFLLL
+494 GLRFALITVLLL
-506 LFIGACGIWSQSMI
+506 LFIGACGIWPQSMI

-540 IIASYNERF
+540 IIASYNPRF
-549 RNVQNVVLDA
+549 KNIQNVVLDA

-604 QVSGSFSEVSRSFG
+604 QVSGTFSEVSRSFG
-618 GTLIQTLRKIK
+618 GTTLQTLNKVK

-684 GIVLLAI
+684 GIVLMAI
-691 IIDRISLAWTRKQR
+691 IIDRISLAWTKKQR
-705 IALGLDKN
+705 EALGL

>member
-1 MFKNNMSSTS
+1 MSSEQTV
-11 EIVGKSNHTKK
+11 IVDKSGSSKSVIT
-22 YISYILVLFTFV
+22 YVAIILVFLVALF
-34 IALWLSSQNEGPSKF
+34 LSSQSEGPSKL
-49 PKEVTDQFTFTAW
+49 PKVVTDEFTFTAW

-72 NYRWITKIIANYIK
+72 NYRWMTKIIAGYIK
-86 EGYYI
+86 SGYYF
-91 LEDFLLDSPWL
+91 LEDFLIDSPWL
-102 LVAALLV
+102 LVASIIF
-109 LPCLTAGGLRLG
+109 LPCLIAGGLRLG
-121 LYSMFVVYFW
+121 LYSLFVIYFW
-131 GAVGMWDESLQTLA
+131 GAVGMWDESLQTVA

-150 VSLCVF
+150 VLLCVF
-156 FGVIIGVF
+156 FGVILGVL
-164 CSQSDRFQ
+164 CSQSDRFDG
-172 NFMKPILDTMQVMPA
+172 FMKPILDTMQVMPA

-194 VFFFGI
+194 LFFFGI

-213 MPPIIRLTN
+213 MPPVIRLTN
-222 TGIRQVPAETI
+222 SGIRQVSKDTI

-244 QLLFKVK
+244 QLLFKIK

-316 RFSIA
+316 RFSM
-321 FSKDPE
+321 SLTKQKDI
-327 TLPQNVQKFHLLPQG
+327 LPSDVQPFYLLPQS
-342 WERYQIARVVEKPLS
+342 WEKFQVARLIEKP
-357 ILSYILNLICTK
+357 ILYLHFAINFICKSVTNLIATFVK
-369 VTNSIAYVSIIIVS
+369 YIFSIFNKENAEDLREFLSRRYYVIPSFIVFIIIS
-383 LFNKTSARDI
+383 LVDS
-393 GEFITKKYY
+393 Y
-402 LIPSLILLFLIS
+402 LISIG
-414 LIDSTFYEFGS
+414 TFPE
-425 FPKEWK
+425 EWK
-431 LSLRQPIANTVDSLT
+431 LSIRQPIADGVKSLT
-446 VNPGFI
+446 INPGFI

-467 RPLDI
+467 RPLDT

-479 WYTMGIFVAIGYFTV
+479 WYTMSVFVAIGYFTV
-494 GLRFAFITFLLL
+494 GLRFAIITALLL
-506 LFIGACGIWSQSMI
+506 LFIGACGIWPQSMI
-520 TLSSVLVSVALC
+520 TLSSVLVSVVLC

-540 IIASYNERF
+540 IIASYNQRF
-549 RNVQNVVLDA
+549 KEVLNVVLDA

-596 RLTSLGLT
+596 RLTALGLT
-604 QVSGSFSEVSRSFG
+604 QVSGTYSEVSRSFG
-618 GTLIQTLRKIK
+618 GTLLQTLQKIK

-640 FNQTVIMAFAM
+640 FNQTVVMAFAM

-691 IIDRISLAWTRKQR
+691 IIDRITLAWTKKQR
-705 IALGLDKN
+705 QALGLEAN

>member
-1 MFKNNMSSTS
+1 MSNLVETVSKTNQSKNIITYGVILLVF
-11 EIVGKSNHTKK
+11 IVA
-22 YISYILVLFTFV
+22 LVLSTQ
-34 IALWLSSQNEGPSKF
+34 SEGPSKF
-49 PKEVTDQFTFTAW
+49 PKVVTDEFKFTAW
-62 VNDGE
+62 VNEGE

-72 NYRWITKIIANYIK
+72 NYRWITKIIASYIK
-86 EGYYI
+86 EGYYF
-91 LEDFLLDSPWL
+91 LEDFFLEAPWL
-102 LVAALLV
+102 LVAALFF
-109 LPCLTAGGLRLG
+109 LPCLISGGLKLG
-121 LYSMFVVYFW
+121 LYSLFVVYFW
-131 GAVGMWDESLQTLA
+131 GATGMWDESLQTVA

-150 VSLCVF
+150 VLLCVL
-156 FGVIIGVF
+156 FGTTLGIL
-164 CSQSDRFQ
+164 CSQSDRFD
-172 NFMKPILDTMQVMPA
+172 NFMKPVLDTMQVMPA

-194 VFFFGI
+194 LFFFGI

-222 TGIRQVPAETI
+222 SGIRQVSKETV
-233 ESATSFGSSKL
+233 ESATSFGSSGL
-244 QLLFKVK
+244 QLLFKIK
-251 IPLSLPSIMMGINQ
+251 IPMSLPSIMMGINQ

-316 RFSIA
+316 RFSMS
-321 FSKDPE
+321 FSKQVDPLPSDVQKFYL
-327 TLPQNVQKFHLLPQG
+327 LPQN
-342 WERYQIARVVEKPLS
+342 WEKYQIARIIEKPLS
-357 ILSYILNLICTK
+357 FGSSIIDFVCIKITNL
-369 VTNSIAYVSIIIVS
+369 IAYVSELLIS
-383 LFNKTSARDI
+383 LFSKNNAIEI
-393 GEFITKKYY
+393 GEFISKRYY
-402 LIPSLILLFLIS
+402 VIPSLIVLFLIS
-414 LIDSTFYEFGS
+414 FINSSIYEIGTFPS
-425 FPKEWK
+425 DWK
-431 LSLRQPIANTVDSLT
+431 LSIRQPIADAVKALT
-446 VNPGFI
+446 VHPGFI
-452 AFTKGLRAFVYLNLL
+452 GFTKGLRAFVYLNLL
-467 RPLDI
+467 HPLDV

-479 WYTMGIFVAIGYFTV
+479 WFTMAIFVAIGYFTV
-494 GLRFAFITFLLL
+494 GLRFAFITALLL

-520 TLSSVLVSVALC
+520 TLSSVLVSVFLC
-532 FAIGVPLG
+532 FALGVPLG

-549 RNVQNVVLDA
+549 RNIQNVVLDA

-604 QVSGSFSEVSRSFG
+604 QVSGSYSEVSRSFG
-618 GTLIQTLRKIK
+618 GTLLQTLNKVK
-629 FPLAVPSLVIG
+629 FPLAIPSLVIG

-691 IIDRISLAWTRKQR
+691 IIDRISLAWTKKQR
-705 IALGLDKN
+705 IALGLEKN

>member
-1 MFKNNMSSTS
+1 MASRS
-11 EIVGKSNHTKK
+11 ELINKSNQSKNLIT
-22 YISYILVLFTFV
+22 YIIIAVVFLV
-34 IALWLSSQNEGPSKF
+34 ALWLSTQSDGPSKF
-49 PKEVTDQFTFTAW
+49 PKEVTDKFTFTAW

-86 EGYYI
+86 NGYYFI
-91 LEDFLLDSPWL
+91 EDFLIDSPWI
-102 LVAALLV
+102 LVASMIV
-109 LPCLTAGGLRLG
+109 LPCLIAGGLRLG
-121 LYSMFVVYFW
+121 LYSCFVIYFW
-131 GAVGMWDESLQTLA
+131 GAVGMWNESLQTVG

-150 VSLCVF
+150 VLLCVF
-156 FGVIIGVF
+156 FGIILGIL
-164 CSQSDRFQ
+164 CSQSDRFEK
-172 NFMKPILDTMQVMPA
+172 FMKPILDTMQVMPA

-194 VFFFGI
+194 LFFFGI

-222 TGIRQVPAETI
+222 TGIRQVSEQTI

-244 QLLFKVK
+244 QLLLKIK

-316 RFSIA
+316 RFSMS
-321 FSKDPE
+321 FSKQE
-327 TLPQNVQKFHLLPQG
+327 ATLPSDVQKFYLLPQS
-342 WERYQIARVVEKPLS
+342 WEKYQIARLLEKPLS
-357 ILSYILNLICTK
+357 
-369 VTNSIAYVSIIIVS
+369 VTHSIIQYVCIKTTNFIAYI
-383 LFNKTSARDI
+383 FN
-393 GEFITKKYY
+393 
-402 LIPSLILLFLIS
+402 FLIS
-414 LIDSTFYEFGS
+414 FINKSTANDIAEIISRRFYIIPSFIIFFIISIIDTNIFQFGS
-425 FPKEWK
+425 FPEEWK
-431 LSLRQPIANTVDSLT
+431 LSIRQPIADGVKALT
-446 VNPGFI
+446 VHPGFI
-452 AFTKGLRAFVYLNLL
+452 SFTKGLRGFVYLNLL
-467 RPLDI
+467 HPLDI

-479 WYTMGIFVAIGYFTV
+479 WYTMAVFIAISYFTV
-494 GLRFAFITFLLL
+494 GLRFALITAVLLV
-506 LFIGACGIWSQSMI
+506 FIGACGIWPQSMI
-520 TLSSVLVSVALC
+520 TLSSVLVSVVLC

-540 IIASYNERF
+540 IIASYNERY
-549 RNVQNVVLDA
+549 RNIQNVVLDA

-596 RLTSLGLT
+596 RLTALGLT
-604 QVSGSFSEVSRSFG
+604 QVSGTYSEVSRSFG
-618 GTLIQTLRKIK
+618 GTLIQTLNKVK
-629 FPLAVPSLVIG
+629 FPLAVPSLVVG

-691 IIDRISLAWTRKQR
+691 IIDRISLAWTKKQR
-705 IALGLDKN
+705 EALGL

>member
-1 MFKNNMSSTS
+1 MSSEQTV
-11 EIVGKSNHTKK
+11 IVDKSGSSKSVIT
-22 YISYILVLFTFV
+22 YVAIILVFLVALF
-34 IALWLSSQNEGPSKF
+34 LSSQSEGPSKL
-49 PKEVTDQFTFTAW
+49 PKVVTDEFTFTAW

-72 NYRWITKIIANYIK
+72 NYRWMTKIIAGYIK
-86 EGYYI
+86 SGYYF
-91 LEDFLLDSPWL
+91 LEDFLIDSPWL
-102 LVAALLV
+102 LVASIIF
-109 LPCLTAGGLRLG
+109 LPCLIAGGLRLG
-121 LYSMFVVYFW
+121 LYSLFVIYFW
-131 GAVGMWDESLQTLA
+131 GAVGMWDESLQTVA

-150 VSLCVF
+150 VLLCVF
-156 FGVIIGVF
+156 FGVILGVL
-164 CSQSDRFQ
+164 CSQSDRFDG
-172 NFMKPILDTMQVMPA
+172 FMKPILDTMQVMPA

-194 VFFFGI
+194 LFFFGI

-213 MPPIIRLTN
+213 MPPVIRLTN
-222 TGIRQVPAETI
+222 SGIRQVSKDTI

-244 QLLFKVK
+244 QLLFKIK

-316 RFSIA
+316 RFSM
-321 FSKDPE
+321 SLTKQKDI
-327 TLPQNVQKFHLLPQG
+327 LPSDVQPFYLLPQS
-342 WERYQIARVVEKPLS
+342 WEKFQVARLIEKP
-357 ILSYILNLICTK
+357 ILYLHFAINLICK
-369 VTNSIAYVSIIIVS
+369 SVTNLIATFVTYIFSIFNKENAEDLREFLSRRYYVIPSFIVFIIIS
-383 LFNKTSARDI
+383 LVDS
-393 GEFITKKYY
+393 Y
-402 LIPSLILLFLIS
+402 LISIG
-414 LIDSTFYEFGS
+414 TFPE
-425 FPKEWK
+425 EWK
-431 LSLRQPIANTVDSLT
+431 LSIRQPIADGVKSLT
-446 VNPGFI
+446 INPGFI

-467 RPLDI
+467 RPLDT

-479 WYTMGIFVAIGYFTV
+479 WYTMSVFVAIGYFTV
-494 GLRFAFITFLLL
+494 NLRFAIITALLL
-506 LFIGACGIWSQSMI
+506 LFIGACGIWPQSMI
-520 TLSSVLVSVALC
+520 TLSSVLVSVVLC

-540 IIASYNERF
+540 IIASYNQRF
-549 RNVQNVVLDA
+549 KEVLNVVLDA

-596 RLTSLGLT
+596 RLTALGLT
-604 QVSGSFSEVSRSFG
+604 QVSGTYSEVSRSFG
-618 GTLIQTLRKIK
+618 GTLLQTLQKIK

-640 FNQTVIMAFAM
+640 FNQTVVMAFAM

-691 IIDRISLAWTRKQR
+691 IIDRITLAWTKKQR
-705 IALGLDKN
+705 QALGLEAN

>member
-1 MFKNNMSSTS
+1 MSSEVTII
-11 EIVGKSNHTKK
+11 EEKSSNSKNIIT
-22 YISYILVLFTFV
+22 YSAILITFL
-34 IALWLSSQNEGPSKF
+34 IALWLSFQSEGPSKM
-49 PKEVTDQFTFTAW
+49 PKVVTDEFTFTAW

-72 NYRWITKIIANYIK
+72 NYRWFTKIIAGYIK
-86 EGYYI
+86 NGYYF
-91 LEDFLLDSPWL
+91 LEDFLIDSPWL
-102 LVAALLV
+102 LVAAIIF
-109 LPCLTAGGLRLG
+109 LPCLIAGGLRLG
-121 LYSMFVVYFW
+121 LYSLFVIYFW
-131 GAVGMWDESLQTLA
+131 GGTGMWDESMQTLA

-150 VSLCVF
+150 VLLCVVV
-156 FGVIIGVF
+156 GVTLGVM
-164 CSQSDRFQ
+164 CSQSDRFD

-194 VFFFGI
+194 LFFFGI

-222 TGIRQVPAETI
+222 TGIRQVPEQTI

-244 QLLFKVK
+244 QLLFKIK

-316 RFSIA
+316 RFGLA
-321 FSKDPE
+321 LSKTKE
-327 TLPQNVQKFHLLPQG
+327 TLPSDVQKFYLLPQS
-342 WERYQIARVVEKPLS
+342 WEKYTIAKIIEKPLEF
-357 ILSYILNLICTK
+357 LSGLVNFVCINITK
-369 VTNSIAYVSIIIVS
+369 YIAYIFEFLIS
-383 LFNKTSARDI
+383 LFNKDTAKDI
-393 GEFITKKYY
+393 GELLSKRYY
-402 LIPSLILLFLIS
+402 VIPSFIIFFLIS
-414 LIDSTFYEFGS
+414 FIDSSLFKIGTFPED
-425 FPKEWK
+425 WK
-431 LSLRQPIANTVDSLT
+431 LSIRQPIADGVKSLT

-452 AFTKGLRAFVYLNLL
+452 AFTKGLRAFIYLNLL
-467 RPLDI
+467 RPLDT

-479 WYTMGIFVAIGYFTV
+479 WYTTGIFVAIGYFTV
-494 GLRFAFITFLLL
+494 GLRFAFVTLLLL
-506 LFIGACGIWSQSMI
+506 LFIGANGIWPQAMI
-520 TLSSVLVSVALC
+520 TLSSVLVSVILC

-576 GGGIV
+576 GGGTV

-604 QVSGSFSEVSRSFG
+604 QVSGTYSEVSRSFG
-618 GTLIQTLRKIK
+618 GTLLQTLNKIK
-629 FPLAVPSLVIG
+629 FPLAVPSLVVG

-691 IIDRISLAWTRKQR
+691 IIDRISLAWTKKQR
-705 IALGLDKN
+705 IALGLIKN

>member
-1 MFKNNMSSTS
+1 M
-11 EIVGKSNHTKK
+11 
-22 YISYILVLFTFV
+22 
-34 IALWLSSQNEGPSKF
+34 
-49 PKEVTDQFTFTAW
+49 
-62 VNDGE
+62 
-67 DYLKK
+67 
-72 NYRWITKIIANYIK
+72 TKIIAGYIK
-86 EGYYI
+86 SGYYF
-91 LEDFLLDSPWL
+91 LEDFLIDSPWL
-102 LVAALLV
+102 LVASIIF
-109 LPCLTAGGLRLG
+109 LPCLIAGGLRLG
-121 LYSMFVVYFW
+121 LYSLFVIYFW
-131 GAVGMWDESLQTLA
+131 GAVGMWDESLQTVA

-150 VSLCVF
+150 VLLCVF
-156 FGVIIGVF
+156 FGVILGVL
-164 CSQSDRFQ
+164 CSQSDRFDG
-172 NFMKPILDTMQVMPA
+172 FMKPILDTMQVMPA

-194 VFFFGI
+194 LFFFGI

-213 MPPIIRLTN
+213 MPPVIRLTN
-222 TGIRQVPAETI
+222 SGIRQVSKDTI

-244 QLLFKVK
+244 QLLFKIK

-316 RFSIA
+316 RFSM
-321 FSKDPE
+321 SLTKQKDILPSDVQPFYL
-327 TLPQNVQKFHLLPQG
+327 LPQNWEKFQV
-342 WERYQIARVVEKPLS
+342 ARLIEKP
-357 ILSYILNLICTK
+357 ILYLHFAINLICK
-369 VTNSIAYVSIIIVS
+369 SVTNLIATFVKYIFSIFNKENAEDLREFLSRRYYVIPSFIVFIIIS
-383 LFNKTSARDI
+383 LVDS
-393 GEFITKKYY
+393 Y
-402 LIPSLILLFLIS
+402 LISIG
-414 LIDSTFYEFGS
+414 TFPE
-425 FPKEWK
+425 EWK
-431 LSLRQPIANTVDSLT
+431 LSIRQPIADGVKSLT
-446 VNPGFI
+446 INPGFI

-467 RPLDI
+467 RPLDT

-479 WYTMGIFVAIGYFTV
+479 WYTMSVFVAIGYFTV
-494 GLRFAFITFLLL
+494 GLRFAIITALLL
-506 LFIGACGIWSQSMI
+506 LFIGACGIWPQSMI
-520 TLSSVLVSVALC
+520 TLSSVLVSVVLC

-540 IIASYNERF
+540 IIASYNQRF
-549 RNVQNVVLDA
+549 KEVLNVVLDA

-596 RLTSLGLT
+596 RLTALGLT
-604 QVSGSFSEVSRSFG
+604 QVSGTYSEVSRSFG
-618 GTLIQTLRKIK
+618 GTLLQTLQKIK

-640 FNQTVIMAFAM
+640 FNQTVVMAFAM

-691 IIDRISLAWTRKQR
+691 IIDRITLAWTKKQR
-705 IALGLDKN
+705 QALGLEAN

>member
-1 MFKNNMSSTS
+1 MSAEILDKSKTNKN
-11 EIVGKSNHTKK
+11 IIK
-22 YISYILVLFTFV
+22 YITVLLIFLGALVLS
-34 IALWLSSQNEGPSKF
+34 IQSEGQSKF
-49 PKEVTDQFTFTAW
+49 PKSVTDEFTFTAW

-72 NYRWITKIIANYIK
+72 NYRWITKIIASYIK
-86 EGYYI
+86 SGYYF
-91 LEDFLLDSPWL
+91 LEDFLIDSPWL
-102 LVAALLV
+102 LIASILF
-109 LPCLTAGGLRLG
+109 LPCLIAGGLRLG
-121 LYSMFVVYFW
+121 LYSLFVIYFW
-131 GAVGMWDESLQTLA
+131 GGVGMWDESLQTLA

-150 VSLCVF
+150 VVLCVF
-156 FGVIIGVF
+156 FGVLLGVL
-164 CSQSDRFQ
+164 CSQSDRFE

-194 VFFFGI
+194 LFFFGI

-213 MPPIIRLTN
+213 MPPVIRLTN
-222 TGIRQVPAETI
+222 AGIRQVSEQII

-244 QLLFKVK
+244 QLLFKIK

-316 RFSIA
+316 RFSMS
-321 FSKDPE
+321 FSKE
-327 TLPQNVQKFHLLPQG
+327 EERLPLDVQKFYLLPQS
-342 WERYQIARVVEKPLS
+342 WEKFQIARIFEKPLS
-357 ILSYILNLICTK
+357 YSHAIINLVCKKITNLISYIAEFIT
-369 VTNSIAYVSIIIVS
+369 S
-383 LFNKTSARDI
+383 LFNKPLGRDI
-393 GEFITKKYY
+393 GEFVGNRYY
-402 LIPSLILLFLIS
+402 VIPSFIVFFIIS
-414 LIDSTFYEFGS
+414 FIDSNIFSIGTFPE
-425 FPKEWK
+425 EWK
-431 LSLRQPIANTVDSLT
+431 LSIRQPIADTVKSLT

-467 RPLDI
+467 NPLDT
-472 FLTHIPW
+472 FLTHTPW
-479 WYTMGIFVAIGYFTV
+479 WYTTAVFALIGYFTV
-494 GLRFAFITFLLL
+494 GLRFAFITVLLL
-506 LFIGACGIWSQSMI
+506 LFIGACGIWPQSMI

-540 IIASYNERF
+540 IIASYNPRF
-549 RNVQNVVLDA
+549 KNIQNVVLDA

-604 QVSGSFSEVSRSFG
+604 QVSGTFSEVSRSFG
-618 GTLIQTLRKIK
+618 GTTLQTLNKVK

-684 GIVLLAI
+684 GIVLMAI
-691 IIDRISLAWTRKQR
+691 IIDRISLAWTKKQR
-705 IALGLDKN
+705 EALGL

>member
-1 MFKNNMSSTS
+1 MSAEILDKSKTNKN
-11 EIVGKSNHTKK
+11 IIK
-22 YISYILVLFTFV
+22 YIAVLLIFLGALVLS
-34 IALWLSSQNEGPSKF
+34 IQSEGQSKF
-49 PKEVTDQFTFTAW
+49 PKSVTDEFTFTAW

-72 NYRWITKIIANYIK
+72 NYRWITKIIASYIK
-86 EGYYI
+86 SGYYF
-91 LEDFLLDSPWL
+91 LEDFLIDSPWL
-102 LVAALLV
+102 LIASILF
-109 LPCLTAGGLRLG
+109 LPCLIAGGLRLG
-121 LYSMFVVYFW
+121 LYSLFVIYFW
-131 GAVGMWDESLQTLA
+131 GGVGMWDESLQTLA

-150 VSLCVF
+150 VVLCVF
-156 FGVIIGVF
+156 FGVLLGVL
-164 CSQSDRFQ
+164 CSQSDRFE

-194 VFFFGI
+194 LFFFGI

-213 MPPIIRLTN
+213 MPPVIRLTN
-222 TGIRQVPAETI
+222 AGIRQVSEQII

-244 QLLFKVK
+244 QLLFKIK

-316 RFSIA
+316 RFSMS
-321 FSKDPE
+321 FSKE
-327 TLPQNVQKFHLLPQG
+327 EERLPLDVQKFYLLPQS
-342 WERYQIARVVEKPLS
+342 WEKFQIARIFEKPLS
-357 ILSYILNLICTK
+357 YSHAIINLVCKKITNLI
-369 VTNSIAYVSIIIVS
+369 SYVAEFITS
-383 LFNKTSARDI
+383 LFNKPLGRDI
-393 GEFITKKYY
+393 GEFVGNRYY
-402 LIPSLILLFLIS
+402 IIPSFIVFFIIS
-414 LIDSTFYEFGS
+414 FIDSNIFSIGTFPE
-425 FPKEWK
+425 EWK
-431 LSLRQPIANTVDSLT
+431 LSIRQPIADTVKSLT

-467 RPLDI
+467 NPLDT
-472 FLTHIPW
+472 FLTHTPW
-479 WYTMGIFVAIGYFTV
+479 WYTTAVFALIGYFTV
-494 GLRFAFITFLLL
+494 GLRFAFITVLLL
-506 LFIGACGIWSQSMI
+506 LFIGACGIWPQSMI

-540 IIASYNERF
+540 IIASYNPRF
-549 RNVQNVVLDA
+549 KNIQNVVLDA

-604 QVSGSFSEVSRSFG
+604 QVSGTFSEVSRSFG
-618 GTLIQTLRKIK
+618 GTTLQTLNKVK

-684 GIVLLAI
+684 GIVLMAI
-691 IIDRISLAWTRKQR
+691 IIDRISLAWTKKQR
-705 IALGLDKN
+705 EALGL

>member
-1 MFKNNMSSTS
+1 MASRS
-11 EIVGKSNHTKK
+11 ELISKSNQSKNLIT
-22 YISYILVLFTFV
+22 YIIIAVVFLV
-34 IALWLSSQNEGPSKF
+34 ALWLSTQSDGPSKF
-49 PKEVTDQFTFTAW
+49 PKEVTDKFTFTAW

-86 EGYYI
+86 NGYYFI
-91 LEDFLLDSPWL
+91 EDFLIDSPWI
-102 LVAALLV
+102 LVASMIV
-109 LPCLTAGGLRLG
+109 LPCLIAGGLRLG
-121 LYSMFVVYFW
+121 LYSCFVIYFW
-131 GAVGMWDESLQTLA
+131 GAVGMWNESLQTVG

-150 VSLCVF
+150 VLLCVF
-156 FGVIIGVF
+156 FGIILGIL
-164 CSQSDRFQ
+164 CSQSDRFEK
-172 NFMKPILDTMQVMPA
+172 FMKPILDTMQVMPA

-194 VFFFGI
+194 LFFFGI

-222 TGIRQVPAETI
+222 TGIRQVSEQTI
-233 ESATSFGSSKL
+233 ESATSFGSSKV
-244 QLLFKVK
+244 QLLLKIK

-316 RFSIA
+316 RFSMS
-321 FSKDPE
+321 FSKQE
-327 TLPQNVQKFHLLPQG
+327 ATLPSDVQKFYLLPQS
-342 WERYQIARVVEKPLS
+342 WEKYQIARLLEKPLS
-357 ILSYILNLICTK
+357 IIH
-369 VTNSIAYVSIIIVS
+369 SIIQYVCIKTTNFVAYI
-383 LFNKTSARDI
+383 FN
-393 GEFITKKYY
+393 
-402 LIPSLILLFLIS
+402 FLIS
-414 LIDSTFYEFGS
+414 FINKSTANDIAEIISRRFYIIPSFIIFFIISIIDTNIFQFGS
-425 FPKEWK
+425 FPEEWK
-431 LSLRQPIANTVDSLT
+431 LSIRQPIADGVKALT
-446 VNPGFI
+446 VHPGFI
-452 AFTKGLRAFVYLNLL
+452 SFTKGLRGFVYLNLL
-467 RPLDI
+467 HPLDI

-479 WYTMGIFVAIGYFTV
+479 WYTMAVFIAISYFTV
-494 GLRFAFITFLLL
+494 GLRFALITAVLLV
-506 LFIGACGIWSQSMI
+506 FIGACGIWPQSMI
-520 TLSSVLVSVALC
+520 TLSSVLVSVVLC

-540 IIASYNERF
+540 IIASYNERY
-549 RNVQNVVLDA
+549 RNIQNVVLDA

-596 RLTSLGLT
+596 RLTALGLT
-604 QVSGSFSEVSRSFG
+604 QVSGTYSEVSRSFG
-618 GTLIQTLRKIK
+618 GTLIQTLNKVK
-629 FPLAVPSLVIG
+629 FPLAVPSLVVG

-691 IIDRISLAWTRKQR
+691 IIDRISLAWTKKQR
-705 IALGLDKN
+705 EALGL

>member
-1 MFKNNMSSTS
+1 MSDNTSINNKSLIDTYLTPTLIFFG
-11 EIVGKSNHTKK
+11 IVVAL
-22 YISYILVLFTFV
+22 ILSF
-34 IALWLSSQNEGPSKF
+34 QNDEASVF
-49 PKEVTDQFTFTAW
+49 PKFISDQFTFTAW
-62 VNDGE
+62 VNEGE
-67 DYLKK
+67 DYLRKHI
-72 NYRWITKIIANYIK
+72 RWFTKIIANYIK
-86 EGYYI
+86 NGYYFI
-91 LEDFLLDSPWL
+91 EDFLIDSPWI
-102 LVAALLV
+102 LVAAIIF
-109 LPCLTAGGLRLG
+109 LPCFATGGLRLG
-121 LYSMFVVYFW
+121 IYSLFVMYFW
-131 GAVGMWDESLQTLA
+131 GAVGMWNESLQTVG

-150 VSLCVF
+150 VILCVF
-156 FGVIIGVF
+156 FGIILGTL
-164 CSQSDRFQ
+164 CSQSNRFL
-172 NFMKPILDTMQVMPA
+172 NFMSPILDTMQVMPA

-222 TGIRQVPAETI
+222 SGIRQVPAETI
-233 ESATSFGSSKL
+233 ESATSFGSTKL
-244 QLLFKVK
+244 QLLFKIK

-294 NLDVGWAME
+294 NLDVGLAME

-316 RFSIA
+316 RFSGA
-321 FSKDPE
+321 FSKTPE
-327 TLPQNVQKFHLLPQG
+327 ILPSNVQKFYLLPQS
-342 WERYQIARVVEKPLS
+342 WERYQLARILEKPLS
-357 ILSYILNLICTK
+357 FLHYVINYICITVTNLI
-369 VTNSIAYVSIIIVS
+369 AYIFRALFT
-383 LFNKTSARDI
+383 LFNKQTAEDI
-393 GEFITKKYY
+393 GEFISKRFYI
-402 LIPSLILLFLIS
+402 IPSFIIFFIITF
-414 LIDSTFYEFGS
+414 IDSSIHEIGS

-431 LSLRQPIANTVDSLT
+431 LSIRQPIANTVESLT

-452 AFTKGLRAFVYLNLL
+452 AFTKGLRAFVYLKLL
-467 RPLDI
+467 HPLDV

-479 WYTMGIFVAIGYFTV
+479 WYTMGVFTLIGYFTV
-494 GLRFAFITFLLL
+494 GLRFAFTTALLL
-506 LFIGACGIWSQSMI
+506 LFIGACGIWTHSMI
-520 TLSSVLVSVALC
+520 TLSSVLVSVTLC
-532 FAIGVPLG
+532 FAVGVPLG

-549 RNVQNVVLDA
+549 RNIQNVVLDA

-604 QVSGSFSEVSRSFG
+604 QVSGSYSEVSRSFG
-618 GTLIQTLRKIK
+618 GTLLQTLGKVK

-640 FNQTVIMAFAM
+640 FNQTVILAFAM

-684 GIVLLAI
+684 AIVLLAI
-691 IIDRISLAWTRKQR
+691 IIDRITLAYTKKQR
-705 IALGLDKN
+705 IALGLIKE

>member
-1 MFKNNMSSTS
+1 MTS
-11 EIVGKSNHTKK
+11 EVTIIEEKSSNSKNIIT
-22 YISYILVLFTFV
+22 YSAILITFL
-34 IALWLSSQNEGPSKF
+34 IALWLSFQSEGPSKM
-49 PKEVTDQFTFTAW
+49 PKVVTDEFTFTAW

-72 NYRWITKIIANYIK
+72 NYRWFTKIIAGYIK
-86 EGYYI
+86 NGYYF
-91 LEDFLLDSPWL
+91 LEDFLIDSPWL
-102 LVAALLV
+102 LVAAIIF
-109 LPCLTAGGLRLG
+109 LPCLIAGGLRLG
-121 LYSMFVVYFW
+121 LYSLFVIYFW
-131 GAVGMWDESLQTLA
+131 GGTGMWDESMQTLA

-150 VSLCVF
+150 VLLCVVV
-156 FGVIIGVF
+156 GVTLGVM
-164 CSQSDRFQ
+164 CSQSDRFD

-194 VFFFGI
+194 LFFFGI

-222 TGIRQVPAETI
+222 TGIRQVPEQTV

-244 QLLFKVK
+244 QLLFKIK

-316 RFSIA
+316 RFGLA
-321 FSKDPE
+321 LSKTKE
-327 TLPQNVQKFHLLPQG
+327 TLPSDVQKFYLLPQS
-342 WERYQIARVVEKPLS
+342 WEKYTIAKIIEKPLEF
-357 ILSYILNLICTK
+357 LSGLVNFVCINITK
-369 VTNSIAYVSIIIVS
+369 YIAYIFEFLIS
-383 LFNKTSARDI
+383 LFNKDTAKDI
-393 GEFITKKYY
+393 GELLSKRYY
-402 LIPSLILLFLIS
+402 VIPSFIIFFLIS
-414 LIDSTFYEFGS
+414 FIDSSLFKIGTFPED
-425 FPKEWK
+425 WK
-431 LSLRQPIANTVDSLT
+431 LSIRQPIADGVKSLT

-452 AFTKGLRAFVYLNLL
+452 AFTKGLRAFIYLNLL
-467 RPLDI
+467 RPLDT

-479 WYTMGIFVAIGYFTV
+479 WYTTGIFVAIGYFTV
-494 GLRFAFITFLLL
+494 GLRFAFITLLLL
-506 LFIGACGIWSQSMI
+506 LFIGANGIWPQAMI
-520 TLSSVLVSVALC
+520 TLSSVLVSVILC

-576 GGGIV
+576 GGGTV

-604 QVSGSFSEVSRSFG
+604 QVSGTYSEVSRSFG
-618 GTLIQTLRKIK
+618 GTLLQTLNKIK
-629 FPLAVPSLVIG
+629 FPLAVPSLVVG

-691 IIDRISLAWTRKQR
+691 IIDRISLAWTKKQR
-705 IALGLDKN
+705 IALGLIKN

>member
-1 MFKNNMSSTS
+1 MSSEQTV
-11 EIVGKSNHTKK
+11 IVDKSGSSKSVIT
-22 YISYILVLFTFV
+22 YVAILLVFLVALF
-34 IALWLSSQNEGPSKF
+34 LSSQSEGPSKL
-49 PKEVTDQFTFTAW
+49 PKVVTDEFTFTAW

-72 NYRWITKIIANYIK
+72 NYRWMTKIIAGYIK
-86 EGYYI
+86 SGYYF
-91 LEDFLLDSPWL
+91 LEDFLIDSPWL
-102 LVAALLV
+102 LVASIIF
-109 LPCLTAGGLRLG
+109 LPCLIAGGLRLG
-121 LYSMFVVYFW
+121 LYSLFVIYFW
-131 GAVGMWDESLQTLA
+131 GAVGMWDESLQTVA

-150 VSLCVF
+150 VLLCVF
-156 FGVIIGVF
+156 FGVILGVL
-164 CSQSDRFQ
+164 CSQSDRFDG
-172 NFMKPILDTMQVMPA
+172 FMKPILDTMQVMPA

-194 VFFFGI
+194 LFFFGI

-213 MPPIIRLTN
+213 MPPVIRLTN
-222 TGIRQVPAETI
+222 SGIRQVSKDTI

-244 QLLFKVK
+244 QLLFKIK

-316 RFSIA
+316 RFSM
-321 FSKDPE
+321 SLTKQKDI
-327 TLPQNVQKFHLLPQG
+327 LPSDVQPFYLLPQS
-342 WERYQIARVVEKPLS
+342 WEKFQVARLIEKP
-357 ILSYILNLICTK
+357 ILYLHFAINLICK
-369 VTNSIAYVSIIIVS
+369 SVTNFIATFVKYIFSIFNKENAEDLREFLSRRYYVIPSFIVFIIIS
-383 LFNKTSARDI
+383 LVDT
-393 GEFITKKYY
+393 Y
-402 LIPSLILLFLIS
+402 LISIG
-414 LIDSTFYEFGS
+414 TFPE
-425 FPKEWK
+425 EWK
-431 LSLRQPIANTVDSLT
+431 LSIRQPIADGVKSLT
-446 VNPGFI
+446 INPGFI

-467 RPLDI
+467 RPLDT

-479 WYTMGIFVAIGYFTV
+479 WYTMSVFVAIGYFTV
-494 GLRFAFITFLLL
+494 GLRFAIITALLL
-506 LFIGACGIWSQSMI
+506 LFIGACGIWPQSMI
-520 TLSSVLVSVALC
+520 TLSSVLVSVVLC

-540 IIASYNERF
+540 IIASYNQRF
-549 RNVQNVVLDA
+549 KEVLNVVLDA

-596 RLTSLGLT
+596 RLTALGLT
-604 QVSGSFSEVSRSFG
+604 QVSGTYSEVSRSFG
-618 GTLIQTLRKIK
+618 GTLLQTLQKIK

-640 FNQTVIMAFAM
+640 FNQTVVMAFAM

-691 IIDRISLAWTRKQR
+691 IIDRITLAWTKKQR
-705 IALGLDKN
+705 QALGLEAN